1 MKNKENV
8 AMKGEIK
15 ELQTNENGEENK
27 FLSFPIVHVHFFTNM
42 K

>member
-8 AMKGEIK
+8 AMKGEII
-15 ELQTNENGEENK
+15 QTNENEEENK
-27 FLSFPIVHVHFFTNM
+27 FLSFPIVDVHFFTNM